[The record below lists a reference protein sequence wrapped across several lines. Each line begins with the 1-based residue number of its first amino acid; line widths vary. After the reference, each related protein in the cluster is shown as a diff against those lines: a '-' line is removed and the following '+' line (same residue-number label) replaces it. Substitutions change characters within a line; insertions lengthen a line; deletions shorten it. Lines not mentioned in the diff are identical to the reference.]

1 MGEKLIYMEKSIIK
15 SSISILLILSL
26 MLVFLTGCSNNEEE
40 KLKTKTAD
48 ELEYFENKLL
58 DIANK
63 LNNISFSNYTL
74 TESKV
79 KNTEEA
85 GNTEGSQ
92 SQSSNSG
99 KEESG
104 GNTQEGGSSS
114 GGESGGSGQNSE
126 TKQSEVTEKY
136 EMQPRSV
143 LTNKQTE
150 IDWDYIKYNTELLYS
165 NWSTMVIDLHS
176 LNVDNNDILN
186 GGDTLNNLI
195 ISAKNEDK
203 VKTLQIVSDLY
214 SYIPKYTKQY
224 SNDIKQTNLQYT
236 KYFVINAYALA
247 EEDKWDEMKKQTES
261 AKSYFSNIIN
271 VVNEDE
277 NNQNKINKVYVL
289 LNELDNSINYKDKE
303 LFYIKYK
310 ALMENI
316 ENI

>member
-1 MGEKLIYMEKSIIK
+1 MEKSRIK

-26 MLVFLTGCSNNEEE
+26 MLVFLTGCSNNEENQ
-40 KLKTKTAD
+40 LKTKTED
-48 ELEYFENKLL
+48 ELAYFENRLL

-79 KNTEEA
+79 KNTEQD

-92 SQSSNSG
+92 SQSSDSG
-99 KEESG
+99 NEESG
-104 GNTQEGGSSS
+104 GDSQEGGSSS
-114 GGESGGSGQNSE
+114 SGESGGSGQNSE
-126 TKQSEVTEKY
+126 SKQSEVTQKY
-136 EMQPRSV
+136 EMEPRSV

-165 NWSTMVIDLHS
+165 NWSTIVIDLHS

-195 ISAKNEDK
+195 ISTKNEDK
-203 VKTLQIVSDLY
+203 VKTLQALSDLY
-214 SYIPKYTKQY
+214 SYIPNYTKQY
-224 SNDIKQTNLQYT
+224 LDDTKKTNLQYT
-236 KYFVINAYALA
+236 KYFVIDAYTLA
-247 EEDKWDEMKKQTES
+247 EEDKWDEMKKQIES

-271 VVNEDE
+271 AVNE
-277 NNQNKINKVYVL
+277 NQTNQNKINKVYVL

-310 ALMENI
+310 SLMENI
-316 ENI
+316 QNL